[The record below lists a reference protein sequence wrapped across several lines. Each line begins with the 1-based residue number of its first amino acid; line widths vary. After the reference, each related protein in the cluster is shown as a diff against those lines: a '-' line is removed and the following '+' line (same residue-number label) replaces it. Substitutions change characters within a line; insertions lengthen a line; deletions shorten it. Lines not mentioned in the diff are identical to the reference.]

1 MCPGA
6 PTGYIS
12 VCMRIRCTIGGI
24 AGVAACYCATICAQ
38 ETLAFSSFAPVNSDV
53 FIADGDGRNAR
64 ALAANPALDQN
75 ASLSSDGGWVVFTS
89 WRGGSADIWRVRID
103 GSGLEQLTDDPAFDD
118 QAALAPDGR
127 SLAFVSTRGGQ
138 VDLWLLDLQSGRL
151 HQITDD
157 RAGDFR
163 PAWSPDGSWLAF
175 SSELD
180 EPGALEG
187 FGVHVVSIDLHIT
200 RPDGS
205 ERRRITASA
214 DYAGSPVW
222 TPDGRELVFYLA
234 PAAEVTRTTSPTRR
248 GGTGS
253 FSLAAASVA
262 DGRVRIIAAGEGEK
276 WTPRALAADRI
287 GYASRDGLE
296 FTSGAAGERG
306 EFKAPYW
313 SADARTL
320 VFHRDVEAAA
330 WPPHRSVPSRDARFD
345 LVRTGIFPTWSPDG
359 TRLAVNDALAGSLQ
373 NRIVVRR
380 ADGSESR
387 VIYGHPQQS
396 ALAPIWS
403 HRGERVAFALGGFFQ
418 MLPFMPRASAD
429 IAIIDSDGTNL
440 QILTGGT
447 GNFAFPSWSP
457 DDRRLVYRSF
467 EPPGLHIIDVESRET
482 TLLLEGP
489 HNFPSWSPRGDRI
502 AFVSKRDEDFEI
514 YTIRPDGSE
523 LTRLTHSSGVEGHLA
538 WSADGEWLA
547 FASDRAG
554 FRDERP
560 LHVANGQPAGDIWVM
575 RADGSELVQLTDDQY
590 EEATPAWKP

>member
-1 MCPGA
+1 M
-6 PTGYIS
+6 T
-12 VCMRIRCTIGGI
+12 IRHAI
-24 AGVAACYCATICAQ
+24 AGTVGLAVYTCTTGSAQ

-53 FIADGDGRNAR
+53 FIADGDGRNAKP
-64 ALAANPALDQN
+64 LAPHPLLDQN
-75 ASLSSDGGWVVFTS
+75 ASLSSDGGWVLFTS
-89 WRGGSADIWRVRID
+89 WRGGSADIWRVRTD

-127 SLAFVSTRGGQ
+127 RLAFVSSRGGQ
-138 VDLWLLDLQSGRL
+138 VDLWLLDLESRSL
-151 HQITDD
+151 TRITDD

-163 PAWSPDGSWLAF
+163 PAWSPDGDWLAF

-187 FGVHVVSIDLHIT
+187 FGVPVRSIDIHVI
-200 RPDGS
+200 RPDGT
-205 ERRRITASA
+205 ERRRITDSA
-214 DYAGSPVW
+214 DYAGSPAW
-222 TPDGRELVFYLA
+222 TPDGRELVFYRA
-234 PAAEVTRTTSPTRR
+234 AAAEVARTGSPLRR
-248 GGTGS
+248 AGTGS
-253 FSLAAASVA
+253 FSLAAVAVA
-262 DGRVRIIAAGEGEK
+262 DGRVRVVAEGEGEK
-276 WTPRALAADRI
+276 WTPRAISADRI

-306 EFKAPYW
+306 DFRVPYW

-330 WPPHRSVPSRDARFD
+330 WPPHRRVPSRDARFD

-359 TRLAVNDALAGSLQ
+359 TRLAVNDARAGGLQ
-373 NRIVVRR
+373 NRILVGR
-380 ADGSESR
+380 ADGSER
-387 VIYGHPQQS
+387 RAIYGHPQLN

-403 HRGERVAFALGGFFQ
+403 PHGERLAFALGGFFQ

-429 IAIIDSDGTNL
+429 LAIVDSDGANL
-440 QILTGGT
+440 QMLTGGT

-457 DDRRLVYRSF
+457 DDKRLVYRSF
-467 EPPGLHIIDVESRET
+467 EPPGLHIMDVESRAS
-482 TLLLEGP
+482 TLLLAGP
-489 HNFPSWSPRGDRI
+489 HNFPSWSPHGDRI
-502 AFVSKRDEDFEI
+502 AFVSKRDDDFEI
-514 YTIRPDGSE
+514 YTIRPDGSD
-523 LTRLTHSSGVEGHLA
+523 LTRLTNSPGVEGHLA

-560 LHVANGQPAGDIWVM
+560 LHVANGQPGGDIWVM